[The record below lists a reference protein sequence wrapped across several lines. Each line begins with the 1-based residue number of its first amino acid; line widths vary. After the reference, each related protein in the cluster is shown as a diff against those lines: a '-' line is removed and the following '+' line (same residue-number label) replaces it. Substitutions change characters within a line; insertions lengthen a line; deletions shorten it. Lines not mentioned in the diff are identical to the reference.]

1 MRISAGTSVLVLCSV
16 LLAHPALSQ
25 TEPAAMGNRS
35 TTTDGRI
42 ALREETSQGKAI
54 FFEADHVIPSKI
66 MVGIS
71 EAERKG
77 APYVHLDGNVV
88 IKMDCFLPTAGTLP
102 VCTVIR
108 ADSAKYNERTGDIE
122 ATGSVHI
129 KLESTLPQSA
139 R

>member
-1 MRISAGTSVLVLCSV
+1 MVLCSV
-16 LLAHPALSQ
+16 LLAHPALCQS
-25 TEPAAMGNRS
+25 EPPAIGNRS
-35 TTTDGRI
+35 TGTDGRI
-42 ALREETSQGKAI
+42 ALREETRQGKAI
-54 FFEADHVIPSKI
+54 FFEADKVMHESLPSKI

-71 EAERKG
+71 EAERKR
-77 APYVHLDGNVV
+77 AHHVHLDGNVA

-108 ADSAKYNERTGDIE
+108 ADSAEYNERTGDIE

-129 KLESTLPQSA
+129 KLERTLLPQSA

>member
-1 MRISAGTSVLVLCSV
+1 MRISAGASVLVLYSV
-16 LLAHPALSQ
+16 LLAHPALCQS
-25 TEPAAMGNRS
+25 EPPAIGNRS
-35 TTTDGRI
+35 TSTDGRV
-42 ALREETSQGKAI
+42 ALREETRQGKAI
-54 FFEADHVIPSKI
+54 FFEADHVMQSKM

-77 APYVHLDGNVV
+77 APSDHLDGKVV
-88 IKMDCFLPTAGTLP
+88 IKMDCFLPTEGTLP

-108 ADSAKYNERTGDIE
+108 ADSAQYNERTGDIE

>member
-1 MRISAGTSVLVLCSV
+1 MRVSAGASVLVLYSV
-16 LLAHPALSQ
+16 LLAHPALCQ
-25 TEPAAMGNRS
+25 TEPPAIGNRS
-35 TTTDGRI
+35 TSAEGRI
-42 ALREETSQGKAI
+42 ALREETREGKAI
-54 FFEADHVIPSKI
+54 FLEADHVIPSKI
-66 MVGIS
+66 MAGIS

-88 IKMDCFLPTAGTLP
+88 IKMDCFLPTEGTLP

-129 KLESTLPQSA
+129 KLESTVLQST